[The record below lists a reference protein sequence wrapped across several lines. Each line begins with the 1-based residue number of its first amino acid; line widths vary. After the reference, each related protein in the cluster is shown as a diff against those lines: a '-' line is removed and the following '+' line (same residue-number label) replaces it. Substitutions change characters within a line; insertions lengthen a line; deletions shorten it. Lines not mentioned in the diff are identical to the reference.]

1 MALRF
6 LGKDP
11 DSGQNGCP
19 SIYDD
24 GDSYVIQG
32 WTLDHAT
39 RAQLRDLASNE
50 DAVRIP
56 KRMMALFPEVSGK

>member
-19 SIYDD
+19 ID
-24 GDSYVIQG
+24 
-32 WTLDHAT
+32 L
-39 RAQLRDLASNE
+39 RRRRQLRHPGMDARRRDQGSAPRLASDE